1 MKNGKL
7 QIGLIGIGGIANQK
21 HMPSLSQ
28 LGDLCEL
35 VAFCD
40 IIRERTEAGA
50 KEFGTSNAKV
60 YTDYKEL
67 LADDSIDVVHI
78 LTPNVTHAHPL

>member
-28 LGDLCEL
+28 MKDLCEL

-40 IIRERTEAGA
+40 IIKERAEAGA
-50 KEFGTSNAKV
+50 KEFGAPGAKV
-60 YTDYKEL
+60 YTDYKGGRF
-67 LADDSIDVVHI
+67 H
-78 LTPNVTHAHPL
+78 